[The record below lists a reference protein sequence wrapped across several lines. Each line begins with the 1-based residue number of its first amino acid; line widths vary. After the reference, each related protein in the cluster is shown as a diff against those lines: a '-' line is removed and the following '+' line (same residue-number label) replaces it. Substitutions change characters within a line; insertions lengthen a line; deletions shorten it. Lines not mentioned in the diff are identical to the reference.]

1 MLSREN
7 FNNPAIRILFVQQ
20 RVLNLYIYHQSNLC
34 PFYLFTIN
42 IYRVGKKSYYL
53 SLSELLSHKEEILV
67 MPGVY
72 DALTAKIAEHV
83 GFKAIFQTGYGTS
96 ASMLAM
102 PDFGFL
108 SMTETLET
116 ARRITRAVNIPLI
129 VDVDTGYGNPLTV
142 WKLVNDLQEIGAS
155 GIFLEDQVWPK
166 RCGHMMGKEVISC
179 DEYIP
184 KLKSAID
191 AKKNNPDFI
200 IVART
205 DARAPLGINEAI
217 KRGKKYREVGA
228 DVVFVEA
235 PHSVEELATIPS
247 EINAPLVA
255 NMIEEGITPNLTS
268 KELLDL
274 GYRIAVFPLSGLY
287 SSTFAVYNTFKT
299 LQQTGT
305 TKLLVDKMIKFKEFN
320 KLVELDKYMD
330 MERKYINN

>member
-1 MLSREN
+1 M
-7 FNNPAIRILFVQQ
+7 
-20 RVLNLYIYHQSNLC
+20 
-34 PFYLFTIN
+34 
-42 IYRVGKKSYYL
+42 
-53 SLSELLSHKEEILV
+53 SLSTLLSNKGEILV

-116 ARRITRAVNIPLI
+116 ARRITRAVSIPLI

-142 WKLVNDLQEIGAS
+142 WKLVTDLQKIGAS

-166 RCGHMMGKEVISC
+166 RCGHMTGKEVIS
-179 DEYIP
+179 DGEFVP

-191 AKKNNPDFI
+191 AKKNNPNFI

-205 DARAPLGINEAI
+205 DARAPLGIDEAI
-217 KRGKKYREVGA
+217 KRGKRYREIGA

-235 PHSVEELATIPS
+235 PHSIEELKDISS
-247 EINAPLVA
+247 EIDAPLVA
-255 NMIEEGITPNLTS
+255 NMIEEGITPNLTAD
-268 KELLDL
+268 ELLNL
-274 GYRIAVFPLSGLY
+274 GYRIAIFPLSGLY
-287 SSTFAVYNTFKT
+287 SSTFAIYDTFTT
-299 LQQTGT
+299 LKQTGT
-305 TKLLVDKMIKFKEFN
+305 TKLLTNKMIKFKEFN
-320 KLVELDKYMD
+320 KLVELDKYMN
-330 MERKYINN
+330 MEKKYT